1 VSWLSRV
8 ERGDTI
14 SWLSS
19 AISAPENVFGW
30 WECLNLECAT
40 NMAPMH
46 GPTYGHGPIPFMA
59 MALFHSWPW
68 PHSIHGHGAFHSW
81 PWRIPFMAMAHSI
94 HGHSPTLSMAK
105 ALSLAHHITAPGK
118 TSPYIR
124 SRIAR
129 ASPPRRFRANR
140 LNPGIKSYWRW
151 GWFRGVTAVDKGDH
165 GTSYIRI
172 CIGHKWGYARIYG
185 GKNGHICA
193 YLWAMYAHIYGPYM
207 RISMGAA
214 MAMNAHIYGAMY
226 TRISIVVVMAM

>member
-1 VSWLSRV
+1 
-8 ERGDTI
+8 
-14 SWLSS
+14 
-19 AISAPENVFGW
+19 
-30 WECLNLECAT
+30 
-40 NMAPMH
+40 MAPL
-46 GPTYGHGPIPFMA
+46 MA
-59 MALFHSWPW
+59 MAL
-68 PHSIHGHGAFHSW
+68 FHSW

-94 HGHSPTLSMAK
+94 HGHGPIPFMAIAPFHSWPSPSFMAK

-124 SRIAR
+124 SRTAR

-151 GWFRGVTAVDKGDH
+151 GWFRGVAAVDRGDH

-193 YLWAMYAHIYGPYM
+193 YLWAMNAHIYGSSNCHVCAYLWAMNAHIYGSSNGHECAYLWAMNAHIYGPCM

-214 MAMNAHIYGAMY
+214 MAMYAHIYGP
-226 TRISIVVVMAM
+226 

>member
-1 VSWLSRV
+1 
-8 ERGDTI
+8 
-14 SWLSS
+14 
-19 AISAPENVFGW
+19 
-30 WECLNLECAT
+30 
-40 NMAPMH
+40 MAPMH

-59 MALFHSWPW
+59 MA
-68 PHSIHGHGAFHSW
+68 HSIHGHGPIPFMAIAPFHSW
-81 PWRIPFMAMAHSI
+81 P
-94 HGHSPTLSMAK
+94 SPSFMAK
-105 ALSLAHHITAPGK
+105 ALSLAHQITAPGK

-151 GWFRGVTAVDKGDH
+151 GWFRGVAAVDKGDH

-193 YLWAMYAHIYGPYM
+193 YLWAMNAHIYGSSNGHECAYLWAMYAHIYGPCMRISIGHVCAYLWAMYAHIYRPCM
-207 RISMGAA
+207 RISMGHVCAYLW
-214 MAMNAHIYGAMY
+214 AMNAHIYRPCMRVSMAA
-226 TRISIVVVMAM
+226 VMAM